1 MLAYVLLAAV
11 ASAQQYG
18 NGLGKHTYSVSQAHA
33 ASQFLM
39 TMLPVQTDYP
49 SKAESCGQLGRTR
62 VAVAPVPN
70 GTCHLH
76 AQGAAL
82 AEATSYAVGSVA
94 FVKATGEYSIGS
106 SLVGKELSAA
116 TAATPQDCAALCSGA
131 CAGAEWVT
139 APTSYTNGFG
149 LHAVH
154 VNASSAR
161 PYGAMS
167 NEQVEDALTAKLD
180 AVRATGAYDAF
191 LDFTTGFWVASL
203 DRLCATFDAVGQ
215 RYVVLKWQSYY
226 SVIVRAASSSILIEL
241 MSETCATAC
250 DAALPHPHARY
261 VFRDG
266 ATVASVF
273 GALTD
278 KDAAKPLL
286 HAARVSWPTSNLTR
300 DRAFFV
306 DGGLARVLDRDA
318 GAGVAVDTYD
328 FAELSENA
336 IMQFQLVERPAA
348 NTTGPLT
355 VAAWETV
362 MLDTHAA
369 ALRDDVC
376 GFDQWMDHHAG
387 LAVRNST
394 HTLGSL
400 AELAERLGLKYHVNK
415 EGHGRRLDEAEDLEW
430 GSGYALYV
438 SAPNGVA
445 LSINGL
451 RQGDYVPSRPIG
463 SGEVDLCN
471 MGTCPNASFLA
482 AL

>member
-11 ASAQQYG
+11 ASGQQYG

-215 RYVVLKWQSYY
+215 KYVVLKWRTFLISRLMRAL
-226 SVIVRAASSSILIEL
+226 SKPDEARAAPAMI
-241 MSETCATAC
+241 
-250 DAALPHPHARY
+250 
-261 VFRDG
+261 
-266 ATVASVF
+266 VAF
-273 GALTD
+273 
-278 KDAAKPLL
+278 
-286 HAARVSWPTSNLTR
+286 W
-300 DRAFFV
+300 
-306 DGGLARVLDRDA
+306 
-318 GAGVAVDTYD
+318 
-328 FAELSENA
+328 
-336 IMQFQLVERPAA
+336 
-348 NTTGPLT
+348 
-355 VAAWETV
+355 
-362 MLDTHAA
+362 
-369 ALRDDVC
+369 
-376 GFDQWMDHHAG
+376 
-387 LAVRNST
+387 
-394 HTLGSL
+394 
-400 AELAERLGLKYHVNK
+400 
-415 EGHGRRLDEAEDLEW
+415 
-430 GSGYALYV
+430 
-438 SAPNGVA
+438 
-445 LSINGL
+445 
-451 RQGDYVPSRPIG
+451 SRG
-463 SGEVDLCN
+463 
-471 MGTCPNASFLA
+471 
-482 AL
+482 